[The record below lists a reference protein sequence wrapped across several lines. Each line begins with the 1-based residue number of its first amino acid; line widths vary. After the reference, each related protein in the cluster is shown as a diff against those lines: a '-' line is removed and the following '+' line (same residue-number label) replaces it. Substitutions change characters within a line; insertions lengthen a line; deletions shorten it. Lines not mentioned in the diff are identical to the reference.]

1 MDRMSFLSIG
11 SNYNCHNNSASFIKV
26 EIKIFVFLRIVLFSR
41 TQLIRRKF
49 RRRQGKVF
57 AEFLNLI
64 VTTLGWAGMSFIE
77 LAVGRVHSEK
87 QKVLTRKRCSFYFL
101 FVQIHKACRTRPKG
115 LQMRYLMP

>member
-1 MDRMSFLSIG
+1 MDRMSFLSVG
-11 SNYNCHNNSASFIKV
+11 SYYNCHNNSASFIKV
-26 EIKIFVFLRIVLFSR
+26 EIKIFVFLRIVLFSC

-87 QKVLTRKRCSFYFL
+87 LKVPTRNRKQVTNWSTGFDLKELELKIKPRD
-101 FVQIHKACRTRPKG
+101 IK
-115 LQMRYLMP
+115 